1 MHALLTALLGLTGA
15 GLALWGFGRTLRHR
29 YRARRPGFSRLGRRS
44 GWALYAAGG
53 LLLFLPDVLAGVL
66 VAAGSASSDVTAV
79 LGTLAWLLWRAAVV
93 LGWGIGAI
101 ILALTSERVV
111 RPVHGGVTRVVAA
124 VPRRDDL
131 AHARL
136 RRQAGYGDFPREWAA
151 LIEHDRALA
160 HRLLGQGN
168 HFEETAHQA
177 ALRDWSDPVT
187 VRAMEALVE
196 CDRVRTP
203 VPPRG
208 TRDVIGTDYGRAVAA
223 FEQAV
228 TAAEA
233 NAADRHATAS

>member
-1 MHALLTALLGLTGA
+1 M
-15 GLALWGFGRTLRHR
+15 
-29 YRARRPGFSRLGRRS
+29 
-44 GWALYAAGG
+44 
-53 LLLFLPDVLAGVL
+53 
-66 VAAGSASSDVTAV
+66 
-79 LGTLAWLLWRAAVV
+79 
-93 LGWGIGAI
+93 
-101 ILALTSERVV
+101 
-111 RPVHGGVTRVVAA
+111 VAA
-124 VPRRDDL
+124 VPRRVDFE
-131 AHARL
+131 HARL
-136 RRQAGYGDFPREWAA
+136 RRRAGSGDFPREWAA

-187 VRAMEALVE
+187 VRAMEALVQ